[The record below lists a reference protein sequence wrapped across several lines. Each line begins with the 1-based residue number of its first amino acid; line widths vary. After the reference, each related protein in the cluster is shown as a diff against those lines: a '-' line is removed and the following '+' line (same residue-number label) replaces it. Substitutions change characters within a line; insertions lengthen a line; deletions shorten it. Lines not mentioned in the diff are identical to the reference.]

1 MPNYPIPPW
10 LTQTDPV
17 SSYTRGLQIG
27 SQIGSEQAAQQLHQ
41 QANAREEQKAAIQA
55 EIQNAKLHLA
65 ADVQARKYSAHIKY
79 QQFVDGGGDP
89 IQGLLRFGP
98 EMGVTGA
105 GLSQLAREAHPFGL
119 NVTEQDGEKYL
130 QTSPNSYSHVPRERA
145 PAPVKPQVHFNS
157 DGTVSVFDPENGLTT
172 IGTSKPT
179 KTGKARYTF
188 HKDNGDIVSGT
199 VDDPAIA
206 DLVKKAQDAA
216 KQSENT
222 ETASTGFHPID
233 ALTRFLKGTPAPTST
248 NAAPFKILGIRKKGE
263 AAPAQDLATDDG
275 PNSTPPTDEQDQTD
289 DGD

>member
-1 MPNYPIPPW
+1 MAQSYILPPW

-65 ADVQARKYSAHIKY
+65 ADVQARKYAAHIKY

-130 QTSPNSYSHVPRERA
+130 QTSPNSYSHVPREKAVA
-145 PAPVKPQVHFNS
+145 PPKKQYHFNS

-172 IGTSKPT
+172 IGTART
-179 KTGKARYTF
+179 RTGKTRYTF
-188 HKDNGDIVSGT
+188 KENNGDTTVSGT
-199 VDDPAIA
+199 TDDPAIA
-206 DLVKKAQDAA
+206 ERVKKLKTTSDEIAPPAPGA
-216 KQSENT
+216 PT
-222 ETASTGFHPID
+222 LWSTLMDSI
-233 ALTRFLKGTPAPTST
+233 KGTPAPPT

-263 AAPAQDLATDDG
+263 ATPAPDTSPDEA
-275 PNSTPPTDEQDQTD
+275 PNSTPPTDQED
-289 DGD
+289 DSEE